1 MITTHYQP
9 MVWQVGNGQ
18 VAGGRWAMGLIE
30 RLQNLFRP
38 REQAEQPATVVQ
50 PPARPSSLIGH
61 FGAERGRR
69 AMVEEARAM
78 YADDPRCDG
87 VIGTLARDA
96 VKNGWALRIEGAR
109 AAEAS
114 ELAAELTSKLGLA
127 NRIDDWARLT
137 LRDGDTFLEV
147 ATNAQGRIVQASRKP
162 TLEMH
167 RWTDEFDQWVDAARA
182 YFWSDQYFGGQP
194 PAGAVYFAEWQ
205 IVHARYKW
213 DEGSRYGRP
222 LFASARKSYK
232 RMSEGELDIAIRRKT
247 RAGMKYV
254 HSLEDASDA
263 DIQAYQ
269 ARNRD
274 VLTDPFAA
282 VADFFSSKRTSIQAI
297 QGDARLAEIDDV
309 LHHIDTW
316 ATASPVPLELIG
328 YGRNINRD
336 VLEQKKEQYDES
348 LQGFRNWLTAEFLAP
363 LLERQWLLAGIW
375 PGGLDWSVVW
385 KSGKT
390 PTPVGMGE
398 IGKALVA
405 LQATGLFREESLLRL
420 FGVAVPGFDVEAEL
434 EALTSGRPDEI
445 GRMAA
450 EADGE

>member
-1 MITTHYQP
+1 
-9 MVWQVGNGQ
+9 
-18 VAGGRWAMGLIE
+18 MGLIE

-38 REQAEQPATVVQ
+38 RVQ
-50 PPARPSSLIGH
+50 EETPVTLVMPPARPSSLVSQ

-69 AMVEEARAM
+69 AMVAEARAM
-78 YADDPRCDG
+78 YDEDPRCDG
-87 VIGTLARDA
+87 VITTLARDA
-96 VKNGWALRIEGAR
+96 VKNGWALNIEGPR
-109 AAEAS
+109 ATEAQ
-114 ELAAELTSKLGLA
+114 ELADALMTQLDLT
-127 NRIDDWARLT
+127 NRIDDWGRLT

-147 ATNAQGRIVQASRKP
+147 ATNAQGKIVQVSRKP
-162 TLEMH
+162 TLEMY
-167 RWTDEFDQWVDAARA
+167 RWTDDFDQLRDPSRA
-182 YFWSDQYFGGQP
+182 FFWTDQHFGGEP
-194 PAGAVYFAEWQ
+194 PAGATFFAEWQ
-205 IVHARYKW
+205 VVHARYKR

-254 HSLEDASDA
+254 HSLEDASDGE
-263 DIQAYQ
+263 IEAYKV
-269 ARNRD
+269 RNRD

-297 QGDARLAEIDDV
+297 QGDARLGEIDDV

-336 VLEQKKEQYDES
+336 VLEQKKEQYDDS
-348 LQGFRNWLTAEFLAP
+348 LQGFRGWLTVEFIKP

-375 PGGLDWSVVW
+375 PDGLAWSVDW
-385 KSGKT
+385 KTGKAPT
-390 PTPVGMGE
+390 PTGVGE
-398 IGKALVA
+398 IGKALLA
-405 LQATGLFREESLLRL
+405 LQATGLFREETLLRL
-420 FGVAVPGFDVEAEL
+420 FGMVFPGFDVETEL
-434 EALTSGRPDEI
+434 AALSSGRPDEI

-450 EADGE
+450 GADDETD